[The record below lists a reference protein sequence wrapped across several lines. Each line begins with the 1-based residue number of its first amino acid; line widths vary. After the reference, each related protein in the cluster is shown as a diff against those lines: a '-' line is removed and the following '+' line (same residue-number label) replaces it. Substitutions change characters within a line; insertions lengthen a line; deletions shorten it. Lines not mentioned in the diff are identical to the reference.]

1 MTSTCGLLITSMES
15 TRTAAVDEANRMTTT
30 SPWTRLGG
38 RGVFTSMF
46 AASRGARKVASQ
58 SSASTIAKQ
67 PVTPKA
73 SRKAAFRTPV
83 AAWLGAL
90 ADGCT
95 GLLDIG
101 HQGGEPHSDVAKGV
115 HDRVLAGIDHDLGL
129 RADTHCYRP

>member
-1 MTSTCGLLITSMES
+1 MISTCGLLITNMES

-30 SPWTRLGG
+30 SPWARLGG

-67 PVTPKA
+67 PVTPNA
-73 SRKAAFRTPV
+73 SRKAAFRTPT
-83 AAWLGAL
+83 AAWSSPLSDA
-90 ADGCT
+90 AA

-101 HQGGEPHSDVAKGV
+101 QQGGEPHPDVADDV
-115 HDRVLAGIDHDLGL
+115 HDQVFAGIDHDLGL
-129 RADTHCYRP
+129 